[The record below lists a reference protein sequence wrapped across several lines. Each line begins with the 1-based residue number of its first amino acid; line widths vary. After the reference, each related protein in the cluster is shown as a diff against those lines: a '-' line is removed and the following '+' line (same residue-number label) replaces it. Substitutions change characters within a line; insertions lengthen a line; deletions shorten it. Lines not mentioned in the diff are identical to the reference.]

1 MVYASVPLNEG
12 GKLSIDQEVV
22 FHGNDVVMFATA
34 FDAYD
39 AAFDVEFSPTSVK
52 MDELMTRFDDV

>member
-22 FHGNDVVMFATA
+22 FHGSDSEMFATA

-39 AAFDVEFSPTSVK
+39 AAFDVEFRPTSVN
-52 MDELMTRFDDV
+52 MDELMTRFDVV